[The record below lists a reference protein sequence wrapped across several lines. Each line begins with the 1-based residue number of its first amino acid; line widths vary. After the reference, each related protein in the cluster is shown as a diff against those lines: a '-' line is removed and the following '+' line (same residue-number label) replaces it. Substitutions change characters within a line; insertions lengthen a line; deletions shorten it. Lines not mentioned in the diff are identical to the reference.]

1 MGAFGGRQSGREE
14 CADEVEKL
22 EPALRE
28 AVLCPAADAAVE
40 ERRAVLACDA
50 PDVVVRA
57 LDAHVLDLQLGASL
71 THESLPLERRD
82 GVRFRRVVADHH
94 HHRRVAQAEVA
105 HEAEVPAPPRQRGER
120 AGGRR
125 ERTTGSQLARCA
137 AG

>member
-1 MGAFGGRQSGREE
+1 MLKTAEINYSKHDVRSGCPSNPEE

-57 LDAHVLDLQLGASL
+57 LDAHVLDLQLGAGL
-71 THESLPLERRD
+71 THESLPLERSWCESPCPSPVMR
-82 GVRFRRVVADHH
+82 
-94 HHRRVAQAEVA
+94 
-105 HEAEVPAPPRQRGER
+105 
-120 AGGRR
+120 
-125 ERTTGSQLARCA
+125 
-137 AG
+137 